1 MMLRRVDSAANRLS
15 GRRRFAVSTGGAI
28 IELLLA
34 VVAHMLYRR
43 EDSVASGYLLKVYLG
58 LGRSLL
64 LVARG
69 YSGACL
75 VLGV

>member
-15 GRRRFAVSTGGAI
+15 GRRRFTVSTGGAI

-34 VVAHMLYRR
+34 IVAHMLDRR
-43 EDSVASGYLLKVYLG
+43 EDSVASGYLLKVYLR
-58 LGRSLL
+58 LSRSLL

-69 YSGACL
+69 YS
-75 VLGV
+75 